1 MNDIRWLIT
10 LYSLR
15 LLLGS
20 ILTLVGWF
28 YAWFVSRAIA
38 YKLLRR
44 FAASGCGETPPTQ
57 VRAIPTYRAE

>member
-28 YAWFVSRAIA
+28 YAWFVSSSAQHPVPMDM
-38 YKLLRR
+38 
-44 FAASGCGETPPTQ
+44 E
-57 VRAIPTYRAE
+57 